1 MPRPIDRISAQH
13 SRGMQGRALFQVF
26 GLVATT
32 SVAASSPSA
41 ATISAATA
49 AIASAEAS
57 TTATATTSGCGRS
70 LSCFVHGKR
79 AALHGRAV
87 QSVDRFLGLLFG
99 RHLDESESLG
109 LPSVSVRRDVNVR
122 HLAVLAK

>member
-1 MPRPIDRISAQH
+1 ML
-13 SRGMQGRALFQVF
+13 GRALFEVF
-26 GLVATT
+26 GLVAAT
-32 SVAASSPSA
+32 SVASASAST
-41 ATISAATA
+41 ATISAATTATA
-49 AIASAEAS
+49 AAES
-57 TTATATTSGCGRS
+57 TTTTATTSGCGRS